1 MKTNASQNG
10 FTLLETMVAVS
21 LLMLSIVGPLTIAQ
35 KSVKTSTYTKN
46 RTTAY
51 YLAQDAIEYLRNV
64 RDTNS
69 LRGYDWNRLLL
80 AYSPCI
86 SGDPSTRCFFETLV
100 SPDVVVSNPGT
111 SPQAGNFIIRQ
122 CVTGYCPKL
131 TYYTLFGYFGY
142 FDLSTSGV
150 VESQY
155 RREITVTPINTGAE
169 GNRELLIRVDVIWN
183 EGILGGDKKI
193 SLYDEVYDW
202 Q

>member
-1 MKTNASQNG
+1 MRTPTPQHG

-51 YLAQDAIEYLRNV
+51 YLAQDAVEYLRNI

-86 SGDPSTRCFFETLV
+86 SSVANTRCFFETLV
-100 SPDVVVSNPGT
+100 SPETVVMNPGT
-111 SPQAGNFIIRQ
+111 SPQTGNFIIRP
-122 CVTGYCPKL
+122 CVAGSCPKL
-131 TYYTLFGYFGY
+131 TYYAPFGYFG
-142 FDLSTSGV
+142 DLPLSTSGV

-155 RREITVTPINTGAE
+155 RREITVMPVNTGSE
-169 GNRELLIRVDVIWN
+169 GNRELLIRVDVIWY
-183 EGILGGDKKI
+183 EGVLGGEKKI